1 MLNRYLVMAM
11 SIVAQFSLSHSLSAQ
26 GSNIEEI
33 RITADPLSNIDD
45 HMIQPAQILDKKAL
59 HKRSIQNIGETV
71 SHELGV
77 SSSDFGAGVGRPV
90 IRGLGGGRVKVLESG
105 ISTMDASTVSND
117 HATTSEPVF
126 AEQVEILRGPAT
138 LLYGSGASGGL
149 VNVVTNRIPTQMPDG
164 VEADALAQYE
174 SVNNAY
180 TAAASVNAGDSNLVL
195 HLDGMKR
202 DAEDYDIPGYAELEP
217 DEGEEPGTVENSAL
231 ETENVSAGLSFIGDT
246 ATFGVSISGLNSNYG
261 IPGHHHHHEEEDA
274 DAAEAEEEDGGV
286 SIDLEQVRYDF
297 LGSVKNPLSGIS
309 EIKTRW
315 GYNDYEHTEIEPT
328 GEIGTSI
335 LNEELEG
342 RVEFIHVPL
351 GANNWNGV
359 VGVHMNQRDFEAVGE
374 EAFVPASEQDALA
387 VFLVEKADFGQWHV
401 DLGARYENQQTDN
414 INGDSVDHNLV
425 SLGGGLNFDYSEA
438 YQIGASIGRSQRGAS
453 IEELFA
459 NGPHAA
465 TNAFE
470 VGNIDLVDETST
482 NIDLHWQHEGDS
494 QTFMVNLFYNRIN
507 DYIYQQ
513 EQDLNGDGVADRVEP
528 DFSGDPAEILDPANE
543 EEPLLLFHTQ
553 DDARFLGFELETVFH
568 LVDTSQDSLDLRL
581 WTDYVDAELTDG
593 TNLPRNS
600 PWRLGSSVD
609 YESGPWVLNLDYT
622 LTGKQDNTAALEDP
636 TSGYHMLNAYAAYT
650 FNSPASAMTVFV
662 RATNL
667 LDEEARRHTSFVK
680 NIAPLA
686 GRSGLLGLRVTF

>member
-1 MLNRYLVMAM
+1 MFNRYLVMAM
-11 SIVAQFSLSHSLSAQ
+11 SIVAQFPLANSLSAQ
-26 GSNIEEI
+26 GSGIEEI
-33 RITADPLSNIDD
+33 RITADPLSSVDD
-45 HMIQPAQILDKKAL
+45 HLIQPTQILGKKDL
-59 HKRSIQNIGETV
+59 NKRSIQNIGETV

-149 VNVVTNRIPTQMPDG
+149 VNVVTNRIPVRMPDG

-180 TAAASVNAGDSNLVL
+180 TAAASVNAGESNLVL

-202 DAEDYDIPGYAELEP
+202 DTEDYDIPGFAELEP
-217 DEGEEPGTVENSAL
+217 AAGEEPGTVENSAL

-246 ATFGVSISGLNSNYG
+246 ATFGMAVSGLNSNYG
-261 IPGHHHHHEEEDA
+261 IPGHHHHEEEA
-274 DAAEAEEEDGGV
+274 VAPAVEEEGGV
-286 SIDLEQVRYDF
+286 TIDLEQVRYDF
-297 LGSVKNPLSGIS
+297 LGSVKNPLSGLR

-315 GYNDYEHTEIEPT
+315 GYNDYEHAEIEPT
-328 GEIGTSI
+328 GDIGTSI
-335 LNEELEG
+335 MNDELEG
-342 RVEFIHVPL
+342 RVEFIHEPL

-359 VGVHMNQRDFEAVGE
+359 VGVHMNQRDFEAIGD

-387 VFLVEKADFGQWHV
+387 LFLVEKADFGQWHV

-414 INGDSVDHNLV
+414 VNDDSVEHDLV
-425 SLGGGLNFDYSEA
+425 SVSGGLNYDYTEG
-438 YQIGASIGRSQRGAS
+438 YQIGASVGRSQRGAS

-459 NGPHAA
+459 FGPHAA
-465 TNAFE
+465 TNSFE
-470 VGNIDLVDETST
+470 VGSIDLVDETST

-507 DYIYQQ
+507 DYVYQL
-513 EQDLNGDGVADRVEP
+513 EQDLNGDGFADRVEP
-528 DFSGDPAEILDPANE
+528 DFSGDPAEILDPAND

-553 DDARFLGFELETVFH
+553 DDARFLGFELETVFR
-568 LVDTSQDSLDLRL
+568 LVDTDQNSLDLRL

-593 TNLPRNS
+593 SNLPRIS

-622 LTGKQDNTAALEDP
+622 LTGKQDHTATLEDP

-650 FNSPASAMTVFV
+650 FDSPDSALTVFV

>member
-1 MLNRYLVMAM
+1 MFNRYLVMAM
-11 SIVAQFSLSHSLSAQ
+11 SIVAQFGLAHSLSAQ

-33 RITADPLSNIDD
+33 RITADPLSNVDN
-45 HMIQPAQILDKKAL
+45 HLIQPAQILGKKDL
-59 HKRSIQNIGETV
+59 NKRSIQNIGETV

-149 VNVVTNRIPTQMPDG
+149 VNVVTNRIPVRMPEG
-164 VEADALAQYE
+164 VEGDALAQYE
-174 SVNNAY
+174 SVNNGY
-180 TAAASVNAGDSNLVL
+180 TTAASVNAGESNLVL

-202 DAEDYDIPGYAELEP
+202 DAEDYDIPGFAELEP
-217 DEGEEPGTVENSAL
+217 DAGEEPGTVENSAL
-231 ETENVSAGLSFIGDT
+231 ETESVAAGLSFIGDT
-246 ATFGVSISGLNSNYG
+246 ATFGVAVSGLNSNYG
-261 IPGHHHHHEEEDA
+261 IPGHHIEEAAVPAAVEEE
-274 DAAEAEEEDGGV
+274 GGV

-297 LGSVKNPLSGIS
+297 LGSVKNPLSGLS

-315 GYNDYEHTEIEPT
+315 GYNDYEHAEIEPT
-328 GEIGTSI
+328 GEIGTSFM
-335 LNEELEG
+335 NDELEG
-342 RVEFIHVPL
+342 RVEFIHEPL
-351 GANNWNGV
+351 GANDWNGV
-359 VGVHMNQRDFEAVGE
+359 FGVHMNQRDFEAVGE

-387 VFLVEKADFGQWHV
+387 LFLVEKADFGQWHV

-414 INGDSVDHNLV
+414 INGDSVEHDLV
-425 SLGGGLNFDYSEA
+425 SLSGGLNYDYIEG
-438 YQIGASIGRSQRGAS
+438 YQIGASVGRSQRGAS

-459 NGPHAA
+459 FGPHLA
-465 TNAFE
+465 TNSFE
-470 VGNIDLVDETST
+470 VGSLGLVDETST

-507 DYIYQQ
+507 DYVYQL
-513 EQDLNGDGVADRVEP
+513 EQDLNGDGVADRVEA

-553 DDARFLGFELETVFH
+553 DDARFLGFELETVFR
-568 LVDTSQDSLDLRL
+568 LVDTDQDSVDLRL

-593 TNLPRNS
+593 NNLPRIS

-609 YESGPWVLNLDYT
+609 YESGPWVFNLDYT
-622 LTGKQDNTAALEDP
+622 LTGKQDNTATLEDP
-636 TSGYHMLNAYAAYT
+636 TSGYQMLNAYAAYT
-650 FNSPASAMTVFV
+650 FDSPASSLTLFA
-662 RATNL
+662 RASNL

>member
-1 MLNRYLVMAM
+1 MFNRYFVMAM
-11 SIVAQFSLSHSLSAQ
+11 SIVAQFGLAHSLSAQ
-26 GSNIEEI
+26 GSDIEEI
-33 RITADPLSNIDD
+33 RITADPLSNVDD
-45 HMIQPAQILDKKAL
+45 HLIQPAQILGKKDL
-59 HKRSIQNIGETV
+59 NKRSIQNIGETV

-149 VNVVTNRIPTQMPDG
+149 VNVVTNRIPARMPDG

-180 TAAASVNAGDSNLVL
+180 TVAASVNAGDSNLVL

-202 DAEDYDIPGYAELEP
+202 DAEDYDIPGFAELEP
-217 DEGEEPGTVENSAL
+217 DAGEEPGTVENSAL
-231 ETENVSAGLSFIGDT
+231 ETENVAAGLSFIGDT
-246 ATFGVSISGLNSNYG
+246 ATFGVAVSGLNSNYG
-261 IPGHHHHHEEEDA
+261 IPGHHHHEEEA
-274 DAAEAEEEDGGV
+274 TAPAAEEEEGGV
-286 SIDLEQVRYDF
+286 TIDLEQVRYDF
-297 LGSVKNPLSGIS
+297 LGSVKNPLSGLS

-315 GYNDYEHTEIEPT
+315 GYNDYEHAEIEPT
-328 GEIGTSI
+328 GELGTSI
-335 LNEELEG
+335 MNEELEG
-342 RVEFIHVPL
+342 RVEFIHEPL

-359 VGVHMNQRDFEAVGE
+359 VGVHMNQRDFEAIGD

-387 VFLVEKADFGQWHV
+387 LFLVEKADFGQWHV

-414 INGDSVDHNLV
+414 INNDSVEHDLV
-425 SLGGGLNFDYSEA
+425 SVSGGLNYDYAEG
-438 YQIGASIGRSQRGAS
+438 YQIGASIGRSQRGGS

-459 NGPHAA
+459 FGPHAA

-482 NIDLHWQHEGDS
+482 NLDLHWQHEGDS

-507 DYIYQQ
+507 DYVYQL
-513 EQDLNGDGVADRVEP
+513 EQDLNGDGFADRVEP
-528 DFSGDPAEILDPANE
+528 DFSGDPAEILDPTNE

-553 DDARFLGFELETVFH
+553 DDARFLGFELETVIR
-568 LVDTSQDSLDLRL
+568 LVDTDQDSVDLRL
-581 WTDYVDAELTDG
+581 WTDYVDAELADG
-593 TNLPRNS
+593 TNLPRIS
-600 PWRLGSSVD
+600 PWRLGSSID
-609 YESGPWVLNLDYT
+609 YESGPWVFNLDYT
-622 LTGKQDNTAALEDP
+622 LTGKQDNTATLEDP
-636 TSGYHMLNAYAAYT
+636 TSGYHMLTAYAAYT
-650 FNSPASAMTVFV
+650 FDSPATALTLFA
-662 RATNL
+662 RASNL

>member
-1 MLNRYLVMAM
+1 MN
-11 SIVAQFSLSHSLSAQ
+11 
-26 GSNIEEI
+26 
-33 RITADPLSNIDD
+33 
-45 HMIQPAQILDKKAL
+45 
-59 HKRSIQNIGETV
+59 KRSIQNIGETV

-105 ISTMDASTVSND
+105 ISTMDTSTVSND

-126 AEQVEILRGPAT
+126 AEQIEILRGPAT

-149 VNVVTNRIPTQMPDG
+149 VNVVTNRIPVRMPEG

-174 SVNNAY
+174 SVNNGY
-180 TAAASVNAGDSNLVL
+180 TTAASVNAGESNLVL

-202 DAEDYDIPGYAELEP
+202 DAEDYDIPGFAELEP
-217 DEGEEPGTVENSAL
+217 DAGEEPGTVENSAL
-231 ETENVSAGLSFIGDT
+231 ETESLAAGLSFIGDT
-246 ATFGVSISGLNSNYG
+246 ATFGVAVSGLNSNYG
-261 IPGHHHHHEEEDA
+261 IPGHHIEEAAVPATVEEE
-274 DAAEAEEEDGGV
+274 GGV

-297 LGSVKNPLSGIS
+297 LGSVKNPLSGLS

-315 GYNDYEHTEIEPT
+315 GYNDYEHAEIEPT
-328 GEIGTSI
+328 GDIGTRFM
-335 LNEELEG
+335 NEELEG

-351 GANNWNGV
+351 GANDWNGV
-359 VGVHMNQRDFEAVGE
+359 FGVHMNQRDFEAVGE

-387 VFLVEKADFGQWHV
+387 LFLVEKADFGQWHV

-414 INGDSVDHNLV
+414 INGDSVEHDLV
-425 SLGGGLNFDYSEA
+425 SLSGGLNYDYIEG
-438 YQIGASIGRSQRGAS
+438 YQIGASVGRSQRGAS

-459 NGPHAA
+459 FGPHAA
-465 TNAFE
+465 TNSFE
-470 VGNIDLVDETST
+470 VGSLDLVDETST

-507 DYIYQQ
+507 DYVYQL
-513 EQDLNGDGVADRVEP
+513 EQDLNGDSVADRVEA

-553 DDARFLGFELETVFH
+553 DDTQFLGFELETVIR
-568 LVDTSQDSLDLRL
+568 LVDTEQDSVDLRL

-593 TNLPRNS
+593 TNLPRIS

-609 YESGPWVLNLDYT
+609 YESGPWVFNLDYT
-622 LTGKQDNTAALEDP
+622 LTGKQDHTAPLEDP

-650 FNSPASAMTVFV
+650 FDSPASALTVFV

-680 NIAPLA
+680 HIAPLA

>member
-1 MLNRYLVMAM
+1 MLNRYFVMAM
-11 SIVAQFSLSHSLSAQ
+11 SIVAQFGLAHSLSAQ
-26 GSNIEEI
+26 GSDIEEI
-33 RITADPLSNIDD
+33 RITADPLSNVDN
-45 HMIQPAQILDKKAL
+45 HLIQPARILGKKDL
-59 HKRSIQNIGETV
+59 NKRSIQNIGETV

-126 AEQVEILRGPAT
+126 AEQIEILRGPAT

-149 VNVVTNRIPTQMPDG
+149 VNVVTNRIPVRMPEG
-164 VEADALAQYE
+164 VEGDALAQYE
-174 SVNNAY
+174 SVNNGY
-180 TAAASVNAGDSNLVL
+180 TTAASVNAGESNLVL

-202 DAEDYDIPGYAELEP
+202 DAEDYDIPGFAELEP
-217 DEGEEPGTVENSAL
+217 DAGEEPGTVENSAL
-231 ETENVSAGLSFIGDT
+231 ETESVAAGLSFIGDT
-246 ATFGVSISGLNSNYG
+246 ATFGVAVSGLNSNYG
-261 IPGHHHHHEEEDA
+261 IPGHHIEEAAVPAAVEEE
-274 DAAEAEEEDGGV
+274 GGV

-297 LGSVKNPLSGIS
+297 LGSVKNPLSGLS

-315 GYNDYEHTEIEPT
+315 GYNDYEHAEIEPT
-328 GEIGTSI
+328 GDIGTRFM
-335 LNEELEG
+335 NEELEG

-351 GANNWNGV
+351 GANDWNGV
-359 VGVHMNQRDFEAVGE
+359 FGVHMNQRDFEAVGE

-387 VFLVEKADFGQWHV
+387 LFLVEKADFGQWHV

-414 INGDSVDHNLV
+414 INGDSVEHDLV
-425 SLGGGLNFDYSEA
+425 SLSGGLNYDYIEG
-438 YQIGASIGRSQRGAS
+438 YQIGASVGRSQRGAS

-459 NGPHAA
+459 FGPHAA
-465 TNAFE
+465 TNSFE
-470 VGNIDLVDETST
+470 VGNLGLVDETST

-507 DYIYQQ
+507 DYVYQL
-513 EQDLNGDGVADRVEP
+513 EQDLNGDGVADRVEA

-553 DDARFLGFELETVFH
+553 DDARFLGFELETVIR
-568 LVDTSQDSLDLRL
+568 LVETEQDSVDLRL

-593 TNLPRNS
+593 TNLPRIS

-609 YESGPWVLNLDYT
+609 YESGPWVFNLDYT
-622 LTGKQDNTAALEDP
+622 LTGKQDRTAPLEDP

-650 FNSPASAMTVFV
+650 FDSRASAMTVFV

-680 NIAPLA
+680 HIAPLA